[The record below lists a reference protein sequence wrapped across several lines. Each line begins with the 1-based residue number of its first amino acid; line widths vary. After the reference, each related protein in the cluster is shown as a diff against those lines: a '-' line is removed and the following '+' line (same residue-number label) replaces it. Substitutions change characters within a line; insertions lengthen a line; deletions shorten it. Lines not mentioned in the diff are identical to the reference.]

1 MIKSPTVLFLLPT
14 AKRGKMSFESYILKE
29 KYKKVQ
35 GLGDRLELMKQQI
48 DWNPFVEIVK
58 DVFDNDTELGGRP
71 NTDEKVVVRCLLL
84 QAWYGLSDPELEF
97 QCNDRIS
104 FQNFIGLD
112 QKVPDFSTIWRI
124 RDKLKERGKERLIWD
139 ELQKQLD
146 KKGYKVKKGVIQDA
160 SFIEADAGRKR
171 IQKEK
176 KAKKKGRKIEYS
188 DRQKRHIDRDGT
200 FAVKN
205 NQVHYGYKNHTKL
218 DVDNHLIRDYDVS
231 TASLHDAEIDLVRE
245 GDRRVYRDKGYFG
258 KRLKAENVEDKTM
271 KRGTKKRKLNGGEQK
286 RNRAISRIRAP
297 GERPYSVVKRTFHND
312 RTNVKTLERVMVKE
326 MFKCFAYNLYQ
337 LVTLERRALM
347 INA

>member
-1 MIKSPTVLFLLPT
+1 
-14 AKRGKMSFESYILKE
+14 MSFESYILQE
-29 KYKKVQ
+29 KYKKVR

-58 DVFDNDTELGGRP
+58 DVFDNDTKLGGRP

-112 QKVPDFSTIWRI
+112 QKIPDFSTIWRI
-124 RDKLKERGKERLIWD
+124 RDRLKERGKERLIWD
-139 ELQKQLD
+139 ELQRQLD

-160 SFIEADAGRKR
+160 SFIEVDAGRKR

-176 KAKKKGRKIEYS
+176 KAKKEGKEIEYS
-188 DRQKRHIDRDGT
+188 EKQKKHIDSDGT

-231 TASLHDAEIDLVRE
+231 TASLHDAEIDLAQE
-245 GDRRVYRDKGYFG
+245 GDVRVYRDKGYFG
-258 KRLKAENVEDKTM
+258 KKLKAENVEDKTM
-271 KRGTKKRKLNGGEQK
+271 KRGTRKRKLNGGEQK
-286 RNRAISRIRAP
+286 RNKAISRIRAP

-312 RTNVKTLERVMVKE
+312 RTNVKTLQRVIIKE

-337 LVTLERRALM
+337 LVTLERKRLLE
-347 INA
+347 IEQ